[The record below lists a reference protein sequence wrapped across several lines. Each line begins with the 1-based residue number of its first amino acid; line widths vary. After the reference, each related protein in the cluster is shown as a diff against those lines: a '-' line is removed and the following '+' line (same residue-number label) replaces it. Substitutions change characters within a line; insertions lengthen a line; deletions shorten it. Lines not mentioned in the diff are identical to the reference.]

1 MIFLWF
7 HAAALYSLLDQ
18 LSLPLPLGLSLYTA
32 GDTDCATYLKAI
44 LNWYGDSPIS
54 LNLSRA
60 QFNDS
65 ILSRKDQPLFILDE
79 YRSASSKANAAAF
92 AEVLITRQ
100 ITWEHHR
107 KQSSLPLPAMPVIL
121 SDHASSL
128 SCMPE
133 VFLMELTR
141 DKFDREAWVGKSG
154 LLQYQQD
161 YLSAFL
167 AYTEANL
174 DTLKSA
180 LRRQSRDVLTTPS
193 AES

>member
-1 MIFLWF
+1 
-7 HAAALYSLLDQ
+7 
-18 LSLPLPLGLSLYTA
+18 
-32 GDTDCATYLKAI
+32 
-44 LNWYGDSPIS
+44 
-54 LNLSRA
+54 
-60 QFNDS
+60 
-65 ILSRKDQPLFILDE
+65 
-79 YRSASSKANAAAF
+79 
-92 AEVLITRQ
+92 
-100 ITWEHHR
+100 
-107 KQSSLPLPAMPVIL
+107 MPVIL

-141 DKFDREAWVGKSG
+141 GKFDREAWVGKSG

-161 YLSAFL
+161 YLTAFL

>member
-1 MIFLWF
+1 
-7 HAAALYSLLDQ
+7 
-18 LSLPLPLGLSLYTA
+18 
-32 GDTDCATYLKAI
+32 
-44 LNWYGDSPIS
+44 
-54 LNLSRA
+54 
-60 QFNDS
+60 
-65 ILSRKDQPLFILDE
+65 
-79 YRSASSKANAAAF
+79 
-92 AEVLITRQ
+92 
-100 ITWEHHR
+100 
-107 KQSSLPLPAMPVIL
+107 MPVIL

-161 YLSAFL
+161 YLTAFL

>member
-1 MIFLWF
+1 
-7 HAAALYSLLDQ
+7 
-18 LSLPLPLGLSLYTA
+18 
-32 GDTDCATYLKAI
+32 
-44 LNWYGDSPIS
+44 
-54 LNLSRA
+54 
-60 QFNDS
+60 
-65 ILSRKDQPLFILDE
+65 
-79 YRSASSKANAAAF
+79 
-92 AEVLITRQ
+92 
-100 ITWEHHR
+100 
-107 KQSSLPLPAMPVIL
+107 MPVIL

-141 DKFDREAWVGKSG
+141 GKFDREAWVGKSG